1 MPTNNIA
8 YTAPINPPDTIPKL
22 RPDQIWAGLRLKV
35 RSAESFVPNA
45 IQSTTV
51 ISEGIDETTGN
62 EVTVRE
68 VVFVESQRKA
78 RETVTAFAPTRV
90 IFLQEDGSTISNVVS
105 ENAHGELFMTYFF
118 EWRHPDVSEEELPA
132 LLNKEKKMSRLAV
145 EGTIAVLRQLAKT
158 KKI

>member
-8 YTAPINPPDTIPKL
+8 FTAPINPPGESVKL
-22 RPDQIWAGLRLKV
+22 KHDQIWAGLRMKI
-35 RSAESFVPNA
+35 RSAETFVPNA
-45 IQSTTV
+45 IESTTV
-51 ISEGIDETTGN
+51 IDESIDPTSGN

-78 RETVTAFAPTRV
+78 RETVEAFAPSRV
-90 IFLQEDGSTISNVVS
+90 IFNQQDGSTISNVVS

-132 LLNKEKKMSRLAV
+132 LLKKEKKMSRLAV
-145 EGTIAVLRQLAKT
+145 EGTIAVLRRLVDTGKL
-158 KKI
+158 